1 MIITI
6 SGLPGSGKTAVARL
20 LAKKLNFKFYS
31 MGSVVEKFALGR
43 KMTLP
48 EFNRLRNKDPSWDIM
63 IDTYQKN
70 LAKKEKNIV
79 MDGIISFHVLQNS
92 VKIFL
97 YVEPKVGAMRIFKA
111 KRADEPYKSYSEAL
125 KAVKKRIKEDYNRYK
140 KIYKVDC
147 HNPNNFD
154 IIIDT
159 SDLKINEVV
168 KPILGFIKKKR

>member
-6 SGLPGSGKTAVARL
+6 SGLPGSGKTAVAKL
-20 LAKKLNFKFYS
+20 LAKKLNLKFYS
-31 MGSVVEKFALGR
+31 MGDVIEEFALG
-43 KMTLP
+43 KKITLL

-70 LAKKEKNIV
+70 LAKKEKNLI
-79 MDGIISFHVLQNS
+79 MDGIISFHVLPNS
-92 VKIFL
+92 LKIFL

-111 KRADEPYKSYSEAL
+111 KRADEPYKSYQEAF

-159 SDLKINEVV
+159 SDLKINEAV
-168 KPILGFIKKKR
+168 KSILGFIKEKI